1 VNKGQSIAASAI
13 ILAGVLV
20 RTSSLSVP
28 SQVPNQP
35 VPHITSN
42 APGTSVKQAKS
53 DGPWKASCNY
63 WKPGLSAGDSR
74 NDRTPPARDDSRLSV
89 SVTEKRT
96 TFDSHITGS
105 TNEEDTDCNIQ
116 EWGIPQSASGLTPH
130 ITVIIATVPDPIHS
144 SMALEFDRSIDVL
157 TQAAAD
163 SGYIESYF
171 WLPWK
176 HSLDASKSAQFIS
189 DTEAKED
196 LDRESQPGLLI
207 LKQSNS
213 IPRLNSP
220 DTTRSSPTQGEHP
233 VSAVS
238 RRQPPRGGSGQ
249 SQLHPHP
256 PGNDN
261 VIYLFLVGQTPAI
274 GVNGEQL
281 RNALLA
287 AADLQKRYGADL
299 SLKHPANEADI
310 IGPNNSGSAASLVA
324 GLESSRFENKITT
337 ISVAGITSTEDA
349 SLTLNGGKNIEYI
362 SFGDDTQFEQSR
374 IIELFQVSNH
384 RVSNIAF
391 LVESGT
397 VFGEASARKRK
408 KDVSDPIVIR
418 FPREISFL
426 RNAQNDNNTPPEVP
440 AVAASPYLHLSLKDS
455 SVEDTIP
462 HFSPELTPFSQEAQ
476 WMAIVRELK
485 RRQVE
490 VVAISASNTLD
501 ELFLAK
507 SVHRDLPD
515 ARTLF
520 FGSSDLM
527 FVRYGDN
534 APYLGSVAFTAY
546 PFNALSQSRSTHIIH
561 NFANAWT
568 EALYNAASYTFW
580 DGERL
585 DTLHLAD
592 YQASSTPPS
601 RHIPLWATTVGRD
614 GYYPLGIV
622 NECASNST
630 SILPTVELHQA
641 PSSCSEL
648 AISAREDYFKFAVP
662 IFPSFSW
669 YFLCLVITLLC
680 LAHTFVFGAAS
691 FWSAGTRDLAIEHSD
706 QPRRRAVYVHI
717 ATAMLVSMSFITAFP
732 ILPTRHLIQRNST
745 TLIFSAVTLAF
756 GLLAVYSTLRRTL
769 GYISRP
775 VEETAL
781 HNSNCRRPLD
791 PREKDNIASE
801 TVFYPWFNLIALL
814 TALAVPLLWA
824 YLCLNDTVEI
834 NHYRHNSFVG
844 FFFSYRCLHPAS
856 GVSPLLPI
864 LLLLFSWY
872 LWAFFQTR
880 RLRFS
885 ENSRPMLPKHLDH
898 GTPVP
903 LYVSDDALSSCSR
916 SVDSCLYENI
926 TCLLITRQALRRF
939 FPRPGSRINWVLALI
954 YAMLFATFVFG
965 LPVQSLDRFLRGAT
979 FHLTPYEFL
988 ISALFYPLLVVAL
1001 TGTLRLLLI
1010 WSSLSQGLLEP
1021 LERSPLRFAFSRLT
1035 SLAWTT
1041 MLRQGGLLEYWRD
1054 MSRSNEAIQQMTHN
1068 NEMITAAGPKWD
1080 AALVANHSLKQ
1091 HIAELLKIVNVTTP
1105 ARRRKEDRPQPWDA
1119 CGNFLFG
1126 RDLPLPENRGE
1137 LNLMCAIECDYATF
1151 AERLLS
1157 DILVPY
1163 WSEQR
1168 CTPVEADPPSSTH
1181 PDKEKGDGD
1190 SPPDQAAHTAS
1201 GDPPYIRVAEEFL
1214 VIRYVSLIRAVLIN
1228 IRQLMTFASSAF
1240 VLAIVAFNSYPF
1252 EPRQWIDW
1260 AFTGLLFA
1268 LGASVVLVFAQM
1280 HRNPILS
1287 RITGTQ
1293 VNELGS
1299 DFYIRLATFGVVPVL
1314 TWLASQFPT
1323 IGNGVSRL
1331 LQSGLQVAK

>member
-1 VNKGQSIAASAI
+1 MNKSQGVTAGAI
-13 ILAGVLV
+13 ILVGALL
-20 RTSSLSVP
+20 RTSPLSVSSQIP
-28 SQVPNQP
+28 SQPAVR
-35 VPHITSN
+35 IASN
-42 APGTSVKQAKS
+42 APIAPAKQANN

-63 WKPGLSAGDSR
+63 WKPGQPFSDSKKEG
-74 NDRTPPARDDSRLSV
+74 TPPARDDSRLSV
-89 SVTEKRT
+89 PVMERGP
-96 TFDSHITGS
+96 TFDSHISGFTREG
-105 TNEEDTDCNIQ
+105 DTHCNSQ
-116 EWGIPQSASGLTPH
+116 EWGIPRSTSGLAPH
-130 ITVIIATVPDPIHS
+130 VTVIIATVPDPIHS

-157 TQAAAD
+157 TQAAAEN
-163 SGYIESYF
+163 GYIESYF

-176 HSLDASKSAQFIS
+176 HALDASKSAQFIT

-196 LDRESQPGLLI
+196 LDREGQPGLLI
-207 LKQSNS
+207 LKKSTS
-213 IPRLNSP
+213 VPRLISP
-220 DTTRSSPTQGEHP
+220 ENAKSYSSSSKPP
-233 VSAVS
+233 ASAS
-238 RRQPPRGGSGQ
+238 PGQHGHGGSSQ
-249 SQLHPHP
+249 SQTHWP
-256 PGNDN
+256 NDDN

-281 RNALLA
+281 RNALED
-287 AADLQKRYGADL
+287 AADLQKKYGADL
-299 SLKHPANEADI
+299 SLRHPAYEADI
-310 IGPNNSGSAASLVA
+310 IGPNNSGSAASLRA
-324 GLESSRFENKITT
+324 GLEGSRFAAKITK
-337 ISVAGITSTEDA
+337 ISVAGITSTKEA
-349 SLTLNGGKNIEYI
+349 SSALNGGKVEYI
-362 SFGDDTQFEQSR
+362 SFGDYTEFEQSK
-374 IIELFQVSNH
+374 IIELFQISNH

-397 VFGEASARKRK
+397 VFGEENARKIK
-408 KDVSDPIVIR
+408 EGVNDPIVIR
-418 FPREISFL
+418 FPREISLL
-426 RNAQNDNNTPPEVP
+426 RNAQNDDKTPAE
-440 AVAASPYLHLSLKDS
+440 AVATASPYLHLSLKDS

-485 RRQVE
+485 RRRVE

-515 ARTLF
+515 ARALF

-527 FVRYGDN
+527 FVRYSDN
-534 APYLGSVAFTAY
+534 ASYLGSVAFTAY
-546 PFNALSQSRSTHIIH
+546 PFNALSESRSSKVIH
-561 NFANAWT
+561 DFANAWS

-580 DGERL
+580 DGKDL
-585 DTLHLAD
+585 STLHLAD
-592 YQASSTPPS
+592 YQTSAAPQS

-622 NECASNST
+622 YGCASDSPY
-630 SILPTVELHQA
+630 ILPTIEA
-641 PSSCSEL
+641 DNKTGKCNEL
-648 AISAREDYFKFAVP
+648 ATSARENYFKFSVP

-669 YFLCLVITLLC
+669 YFLCLAIALLC
-680 LAHTFVFGAAS
+680 LAHTFVFGAAD
-691 FWSAGTRDLAIEHSD
+691 FWSARTRDLAIEHSD

-717 ATAMLVSMSFITAFP
+717 ATAMLLSMSFITAFP
-732 ILPTRHLIQRNST
+732 ILPTHHLIQRNPA
-745 TLIFSAVTLAF
+745 TLIFTAMTLAF
-756 GLLAVYSTLRRTL
+756 GFLAVYSTLRRTI
-769 GYISRP
+769 GYIANP

-781 HNSNCRRPLD
+781 RHSPCRRPLD

-801 TVFYPWFNLIALL
+801 TAFYPWFNLIALL
-814 TALAVPLLWA
+814 AALAVPLLWA

-834 NHYRHNSFVG
+834 DHNRHNSFVG

-856 GVSPLLPI
+856 GVSPVLPI
-864 LLLLFSWY
+864 LFLLFSWY

-885 ENSRPMLPKHLDH
+885 ENSRPMLPKHLDL

-926 TCLLITRQALRRF
+926 TCLLITRQVLRRF
-939 FPRPGSRINWVLALI
+939 LPHQGSRINWAMAMI
-954 YAMLFATFVFG
+954 YAILFATFVFG

-1001 TGTLRLLLI
+1001 TGILRLLLI
-1010 WSSLSQGLLEP
+1010 WTSLSEGLLEP

-1035 SLAWTT
+1035 NIAWIT

-1054 MSRSNEAIQQMTHN
+1054 MTRSNEAIRQISHN
-1068 NEMITAAGPKWD
+1068 HDLITAAGPQESSKWD
-1080 AALVANHSLKQ
+1080 AALNANDSLKQ
-1091 HIAELLKIVNVTTP
+1091 HIEELLKIINATTP
-1105 ARRRKEDRPQPWDA
+1105 GRRRKDDRPQPWDA

-1126 RDLPLPENRGE
+1126 RDLPLLENRGE
-1137 LNLMCAIECDYATF
+1137 LNLMCAIECDYAIF
-1151 AERLLS
+1151 AERLLA

-1163 WSEQR
+1163 WSER
-1168 CTPVEADPPSSTH
+1168 RSTPVEADIPSPAHTH
-1181 PDKEKGDGD
+1181 TEKNEGGIQN
-1190 SPPDQAAHTAS
+1190 DQAARS
-1201 GDPPYIRVAEEFL
+1201 GSEDPLYIQLAEEFL
-1214 VIRYVSLIRAVLIN
+1214 VIRYISMIRAVLIN

-1240 VLAIVAFNSYPF
+1240 VLAIIAFNSYPF

-1268 LGASVVLVFAQM
+1268 LGTSVVLVFAQM

-1299 DFYIRLATFGVVPVL
+1299 AFYIRLATFGAVPVL

-1323 IGNGVSRL
+1323 IGNGISRL

>member
-1 VNKGQSIAASAI
+1 
-13 ILAGVLV
+13 
-20 RTSSLSVP
+20 
-28 SQVPNQP
+28 
-35 VPHITSN
+35 
-42 APGTSVKQAKS
+42 
-53 DGPWKASCNY
+53 
-63 WKPGLSAGDSR
+63 
-74 NDRTPPARDDSRLSV
+74 
-89 SVTEKRT
+89 
-96 TFDSHITGS
+96 
-105 TNEEDTDCNIQ
+105 
-116 EWGIPQSASGLTPH
+116 
-130 ITVIIATVPDPIHS
+130 
-144 SMALEFDRSIDVL
+144 
-157 TQAAAD
+157 
-163 SGYIESYF
+163 
-171 WLPWK
+171 
-176 HSLDASKSAQFIS
+176 
-189 DTEAKED
+189 
-196 LDRESQPGLLI
+196 
-207 LKQSNS
+207 
-213 IPRLNSP
+213 
-220 DTTRSSPTQGEHP
+220 
-233 VSAVS
+233 
-238 RRQPPRGGSGQ
+238 
-249 SQLHPHP
+249 
-256 PGNDN
+256 
-261 VIYLFLVGQTPAI
+261 
-274 GVNGEQL
+274 
-281 RNALLA
+281 
-287 AADLQKRYGADL
+287 
-299 SLKHPANEADI
+299 
-310 IGPNNSGSAASLVA
+310 
-324 GLESSRFENKITT
+324 LESSLFEDKITK
-337 ISVAGITSTEDA
+337 ISVVGITSTKEA
-349 SLTLNGGKNIEYI
+349 SSALNGGKIEYI
-362 SFGDDTQFEQSR
+362 SFGDYTEFEQSK
-374 IIELFQVSNH
+374 IIELFQISNH

-397 VFGEASARKRK
+397 VFGEENARKIK
-408 KDVSDPIVIR
+408 EGVNDPIVIR
-418 FPREISFL
+418 FPREISLL
-426 RNAQNDNNTPPEVP
+426 RNAQNDDKTPAE
-440 AVAASPYLHLSLKDS
+440 AAAAASPYLHLSLKDS

-515 ARTLF
+515 ARALF

-527 FVRYGDN
+527 FVRYSDN

-546 PFNALSQSRSTHIIH
+546 PFNALSESRSSKVIH
-561 NFANAWT
+561 DFANAWS

-580 DGERL
+580 DGKDL
-585 DTLHLAD
+585 NTLHLAD
-592 YQASSTPPS
+592 YQASATLQS

-622 NECASNST
+622 YGCASDSPY
-630 SILPTVELHQA
+630 ILPTIE
-641 PSSCSEL
+641 PDNKTGKCSEL
-648 AISAREDYFKFAVP
+648 ATSARENYFKFSVP

-669 YFLCLVITLLC
+669 YFLCLAIALLC
-680 LAHTFVFGAAS
+680 LAHTFVFGAAD
-691 FWSAGTRDLAIEHSD
+691 FWSARTRDLAIEHSD

-717 ATAMLVSMSFITAFP
+717 ATAMLLSMSFITAFP
-732 ILPTRHLIQRNST
+732 ILPTHHLIQRNPA
-745 TLIFSAVTLAF
+745 TLIFSTMTLSF

-769 GYISRP
+769 GYIAYP

-781 HNSNCRRPLD
+781 RHSPCRTPLD

-801 TVFYPWFNLIALL
+801 TAFYPWFNLIALL

-834 NHYRHNSFVG
+834 NHNRHNSFVG

-856 GVSPLLPI
+856 GVSPILPI
-864 LLLLFSWY
+864 LFLLFSWY

-885 ENSRPMLPKHLDH
+885 ENSRPMLPKHLDL

-926 TCLLITRQALRRF
+926 TCLLVTRQVLRRSL
-939 FPRPGSRINWVLALI
+939 PYRGSRINWVMALV
-954 YAMLFATFVFG
+954 YAILFATFVFG

-1001 TGTLRLLLI
+1001 TGILRMLLI
-1010 WSSLSQGLLEP
+1010 WTSLSEGLLEP

-1035 SLAWTT
+1035 NIAWIT

-1054 MSRSNEAIQQMTHN
+1054 MTRSNEAIQQISHN
-1068 NEMITAAGPKWD
+1068 HDLITAAEPQDSSKWD
-1080 AALVANHSLKQ
+1080 ATINANDSLKR
-1091 HIAELLKIVNVTTP
+1091 HIDELLKIVNVTTP
-1105 ARRRKEDRPQPWDA
+1105 GRRRKDDRPQPWDA

-1126 RDLPLPENRGE
+1126 RDLPLLENRGE

-1151 AERLLS
+1151 AERLLA

-1163 WSEQR
+1163 WLKQR
-1168 CTPVEADPPSSTH
+1168 CTPVEADTPSPAHTH
-1181 PDKEKGDGD
+1181 TDKHEGEIQI
-1190 SPPDQAAHTAS
+1190 DQARS
-1201 GDPPYIRVAEEFL
+1201 GSEDPLYIRLAEEFL
-1214 VIRYVSLIRAVLIN
+1214 VIRYISLIRAVLIN

-1240 VLAIVAFNSYPF
+1240 VLAIIAFNSYPF

-1293 VNELGS
+1293 VNELGI
-1299 DFYIRLATFGVVPVL
+1299 DFYIRLATFGAVPVL

-1323 IGNGVSRL
+1323 IGNGISRL